1 MEQCLLPQKTCFDLF
16 RLRCSRLFRLTLVIT
31 YIQFSLT
38 YPLSETVQDYDTQP
52 QVSETK
58 KIQKDRNETVF
69 SSANVSFDA
78 LRFS

>member
-1 MEQCLLPQKTCFDLF
+1 MKYPLAIQQSYQVT
-16 RLRCSRLFRLTLVIT
+16 T

-38 YPLSETVQDYDTQP
+38 CPLSKTVQVYDTQA
-52 QVSETK
+52 QASETK

-78 LRFS
+78 LRFR

>member
-1 MEQCLLPQKTCFDLF
+1 M
-16 RLRCSRLFRLTLVIT
+16 T

-38 YPLSETVQDYDTQP
+38 YPLSETVLDYDTQP
-52 QVSETK
+52 QAAETK

-78 LRFS
+78 LRFR

>member
-1 MEQCLLPQKTCFDLF
+1 MN
-16 RLRCSRLFRLTLVIT
+16 

-38 YPLSETVQDYDTQP
+38 YPLSETVLDYDTQP
-52 QVSETK
+52 QAAETK

-78 LRFS
+78 LRFR